1 MKDESYFYVN
11 MSVNDVVDV
20 IKRRLPRLPPPGL
33 RWKITNASRPRL
45 VESLAELLHCPK
57 EVIDK
62 VCAFVDQARPSGYLT
77 SNDVEWLAK
86 GLVDMVND
94 V

>member
-11 MSVNDVVDV
+11 MLVNDVVAM

-33 RWKITNASRPRL
+33 RWKITDASRPRL
-45 VESLAELLHCPK
+45 AESLAELLNMPK

-62 VCAFVDQARPSGYLT
+62 VLCALRYQQNYLT
-77 SNDVEWLAK
+77 SNDVERLAK
-86 GLVDMVND
+86 GLVDMMNAV
-94 V
+94 